1 MADSP
6 STATYSAR
14 CRVSSTG
21 SGTVLEHG
29 NPRGAA
35 TFANERDTRND
46 VCTHLADVTRG
57 LPMTPRGVSMP
68 MGYHVAGVHA
78 RYECIQVLHLVDEC
92 SPLAYTISRPRARQI
107 PPTSV
112 PFALVELSRAIS
124 RSQSPPD
131 TLPTQPRLIVNP
143 YRPPPFT
150 VICCLLIDFSVLSGL
165 AFIESPDFSPS
176 FAATATDFAQNQ
188 RSPLTLKEMKLS
200 DATTELYRWVCRM
213 FNNR

>member
-1 MADSP
+1 MKRRLLRRRSVSLVTRLSSASHGKHTLLDRGSP
-6 STATYSAR
+6 QTGIIRGCCRGTRGGFAIYGNLLGAVSCLVNGFLER
-14 CRVSSTG
+14 CWNTG
-21 SGTVLEHG
+21 IHV
-29 NPRGAA
+29 AA

-112 PFALVELSRAIS
+112 PFALARDLSLPVVTLHASNTASINR
-124 RSQSPPD
+124 QS
-131 TLPTQPRLIVNP
+131 V
-143 YRPPPFT
+143 RPPPFT

-165 AFIESPDFSPS
+165 S
-176 FAATATDFAQNQ
+176 F
-188 RSPLTLKEMKLS
+188 
-200 DATTELYRWVCRM
+200 LY
-213 FNNR
+213 